1 MSESRKRVEIHRDVV
16 YDVYRVRNHID
27 ERTSRVCGE
36 TKLYRD
42 KYKFCKL
49 KARQRM
55 HCQ

>member
-49 KARQRM
+49 EARRIG
-55 HCQ
+55 